1 MARRQLGDTEQGKTA
16 HYRNTTSDNSV
27 YERKAKDK
35 LKKSGDGIKIGAT
48 YKQQETMSDWE
59 VMNESD
65 AAVKWW

>member
-48 YKQQETMSDWE
+48 YKQQETMSD
-59 VMNESD
+59 
-65 AAVKWW
+65 